1 MNPNVPQNESL
12 QRIQRLARLLDTS
25 FRVPGTKFRFG
36 LDALLGLLP
45 VGGDAV
51 TAIAGTVLI
60 ARASRL
66 GASKGLLMRMVFNLL
81 IDFTL
86 GALPLVGDVFD
97 FFWRSNSR
105 NVKLLESHLAKKNSV
120 GHRE

>member
-12 QRIQRLARLLDTS
+12 ERIQRLARLLDTS